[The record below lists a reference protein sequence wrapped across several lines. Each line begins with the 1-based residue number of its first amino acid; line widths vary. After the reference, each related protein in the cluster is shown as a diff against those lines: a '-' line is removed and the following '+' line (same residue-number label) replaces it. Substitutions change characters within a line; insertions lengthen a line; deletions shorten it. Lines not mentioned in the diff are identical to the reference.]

1 MTWLCFTLLCY
12 QSWNWPYLLKNLPSL
27 VSWGPHNIKAFSM
40 CQLCGFILCFLYFH
54 FIVPGKSDCFNFSVD
69 SWFKNFSFTFKHIY
83 LLDNVFLL
91 QDRKGRLRVWP
102 PHLYLVMGTF
112 MCHMHIT
119 DYDHDS
125 VCKNVCYWDR
135 GGILSHFL
143 GVFICK
149 CIERVVCL

>member
-1 MTWLCFTLLCY
+1 
-12 QSWNWPYLLKNLPSL
+12 
-27 VSWGPHNIKAFSM
+27 M

-112 MCHMHIT
+112 MCQICTSQMMIT
-119 DYDHDS
+119 IVFVKMYVTEIEVEYFPNFWGFLS
-125 VCKNVCYWDR
+125 VNVLKELCVCKY
-135 GGILSHFL
+135 L
-143 GVFICK
+143 
-149 CIERVVCL
+149 